1 MRRPGFVATAGVA
14 AGAAVLL
21 LAGCGERSAGD
32 AGSGPSSAAAGAKAP
47 AVATTPPG
55 VAELQAQQDALFPE
69 VAARC
74 AGVSTALAPSPSAS
88 AGVAGGAPDDPS
100 ARKYAENHA
109 YKQTVELTAQSR
121 CRGEAHAARITT
133 ALRATGR
140 AAALGE
146 AELRAELER
155 LGYPTRGGEVHSS
168 GGTVGFSLWIP
179 GSGPCLTGTLGATP
193 RIQAHGPY
201 LEGGCKEPQGGH

>member
-1 MRRPGFVATAGVA
+1 MRRQGFAATAGVA
-14 AGAAVLL
+14 VGTAVLL
-21 LAGCGERSAGD
+21 LAGCGQRSASG
-32 AGSGPSSAAAGAKAP
+32 AGSGSSSAAGAKAP
-47 AVATTPPG
+47 AVASTPPG

-74 AGVSTALAPSPSAS
+74 AGAGTASAPSPSAS
-88 AGVAGGAPDDPS
+88 AGVADGAPDDPS

-109 YKQTVELTAQSR
+109 YKQTVALTPQSR
-121 CRGEAHAARITT
+121 CRGDAHAARITA
-133 ALRATGR
+133 ALKATGR
-140 AAALGE
+140 PAALGE

-193 RIQAHGPY
+193 RIQAHGAY
-201 LEGGCKEPQGGH
+201 LEGGCNEPQGGH

>member
-1 MRRPGFVATAGVA
+1 MRGPGFVATAGVA
-14 AGAAVLL
+14 VGTAVLL
-21 LAGCGERSAGD
+21 LAGCGERSASD
-32 AGSGPSSAAAGAKAP
+32 AGSGPSSAATGTKAP
-47 AVATTPPG
+47 AGATTPPG
-55 VAELQAQQDALFPE
+55 AAEPQAQHDALFPE

-74 AGVSTALAPSPSAS
+74 AGVSTASAPSPSAS
-88 AGVAGGAPDDPS
+88 AGVADGAADDPS

-109 YKQTVELTAQSR
+109 YRQTMDLTPPSR
-121 CRGEAHAARITT
+121 CRGDAHAARITT

-155 LGYPTRGGEVHSS
+155 LGYPSRGGEVHTS

-193 RIQAHGPY
+193 QVRAHGPY
-201 LEGGCKEPQGGH
+201 LEGGCDEPRGGH

>member
-1 MRRPGFVATAGVA
+1 MATAGVA

-21 LAGCGERSAGD
+21 LAGCGQRSASD
-32 AGSGPSSAAAGAKAP
+32 TGSGPATAAGAKAP
-47 AVATTPPG
+47 TAATAPPG
-55 VAELQAQQDALFPE
+55 IAELQAQQDALFPE

-74 AGVSTALAPSPSAS
+74 AGVSTASAPSPSAS
-88 AGVAGGAPDDPS
+88 ADVAGGEPDDPW

-109 YKQTVELTAQSR
+109 YRQTVDLSPQSR
-121 CRGEAHAARITT
+121 CRGDAHAARITT

-140 AAALGE
+140 AAVLGE
-146 AELRAELER
+146 AELRAELDR

-179 GSGPCLTGTLGATP
+179 GSGPCLTGTLGAIP
-193 RIQAHGPY
+193 RVQAHGSY
-201 LEGGCKEPQGGH
+201 LEGGCNEPQGGH

>member
-14 AGAAVLL
+14 VGTAVLL
-21 LAGCGERSAGD
+21 LAGCGERSASD
-32 AGSGPSSAAAGAKAP
+32 AGSGASDAAGAKAP
-47 AVATTPPG
+47 AAATPPG

-74 AGVSTALAPSPSAS
+74 ASVSTARAPSPSAS
-88 AGVAGGAPDDPS
+88 AGVTDGALDDPS

-109 YKQTVELTAQSR
+109 YKQTVELTPQSR
-121 CRGEAHAARITT
+121 CRGDAHAARITT

-155 LGYPTRGGEVHSS
+155 LGYPTQGGEVHSS

-179 GSGPCLTGTLGATP
+179 GAGPCLTGTLAATP
-193 RIQAHGPY
+193 RIEAHGPY
-201 LEGGCKEPQGGH
+201 LEGGCNEPRGGH